1 MTTRSVH
8 DATIPPG
15 SPVRLDVTLA
25 STPEASA
32 ALETGAALEAS
43 AAYSADAERPADAVP
58 AIAIAY
64 GATPQEAAAPPDTTR
79 YDSAWAST
87 EMPTKEPQGFEQFMV
102 GGGKMYVVL
111 AVVLIIWIGLLAF
124 LFSTDRRIRS
134 LERDAD

>member
-8 DATIPPG
+8 DAPMPPG

-25 STPEASA
+25 STPEAGT

-43 AAYSADAERPADAVP
+43 AAL
-58 AIAIAY
+58 
-64 GATPQEAAAPPDTTR
+64 PDTTR

>member
-8 DATIPPG
+8 DAPMPPG

-25 STPEASA
+25 STPEAGA
-32 ALETGAALEAS
+32 TLETGAALEAS
-43 AAYSADAERPADAVP
+43 AEPPADTVP
-58 AIAIAY
+58 TIAIAY
-64 GATPQEAAAPPDTTR
+64 GVTPQEAAAPPDTTR